1 MSIVP
6 KGCIKVNFQRVV
18 RVRGEDNMIPF
29 ALLKDEQER
38 TMAVPLDPIE
48 ENLFQLALNGNSKGP
63 KPYHTLVFC
72 LRELGVN
79 VNAVHI
85 LYNDELDL
93 HARLNLTTKSR
104 GKVEVDIPCIEGI
117 ACAQLSKAP
126 IYIAEELM
134 ASISASAPKTE
145 TDCQEVK

>member
-6 KGCIKVNFQRVV
+6 KGCIELSYQRVV
-18 RVRGEDNMIPF
+18 RVRGEENMIPL

-38 TMAVPLDPIE
+38 TMAVPLDPLE
-48 ENLFQLALNGNSKGP
+48 ETLIQHALNGNSKGP
-63 KPYHTLVFC
+63 KPYHTLVLC

-93 HARLNLTTKSR
+93 HTRLILSKKSG
-104 GKVEVDIPCIEGI
+104 GKVEVDIPCVEGI
-117 ACAQLSKAP
+117 TCAQLSKAP
-126 IYIAEELM
+126 LYIAEELM

-145 TDCQEVK
+145 TNC

>member
-6 KGCIKVNFQRVV
+6 KGCIKVKYQGVV
-18 RVRGEDNMIPF
+18 RVRGEERMLPF
-29 ALLKDEQER
+29 ALLKDERER
-38 TMAVPLDPIE
+38 TMAVPMDPLE
-48 ENLFQLALNGNSKGP
+48 ETLVQNAFNGNSKGP
-63 KPYHTLVFC
+63 KPYHALVLC

-93 HARLNLTTKSR
+93 HTRLILSIKSG
-104 GKVEVDIPCIEGI
+104 GKVEIDIPCVEGI

-126 IYIAEELM
+126 LYIAEELM

-145 TDCQEVK
+145 TS